1 MKSFIKNLTFT
12 KRQIPIP
19 ADYRP
24 LFKIGHVILILAM
37 ASRSNKAS
45 LMKLHFLCW
54 SIKSEQNISQVTTWM
69 RNNFRSDYHIW
80 GVEPT
85 VNRAVTYAIAEGLL
99 ALNDGDYLLT
109 DQGMNLYKLMKKDKE
124 LFQVE
129 KSFLESI
136 GKNGISEGT
145 IKELSK
151 KFI

>member
-1 MKSFIKNLTFT
+1 
-12 KRQIPIP
+12 
-19 ADYRP
+19 
-24 LFKIGHVILILAM
+24 
-37 ASRSNKAS
+37 
-45 LMKLHFLCW
+45 
-54 SIKSEQNISQVTTWM
+54 M

-85 VNRAVTYAIAEGLL
+85 VNRAVTYAIAEGLI

-109 DQGMNLYKLMKKDKE
+109 DQGMNLYKLMKKDKD
-124 LFQVE
+124 LFQLE
-129 KSFLESI
+129 KSFLGSI